1 MFSLHCTAPLS
12 TFHKSLPCSA
22 RSKYTLDVQTS
33 PHQPSL
39 PPSVSSHP
47 LWRLISTITHEYN
60 KCYQCIYS
68 TYLMSSPPWSRTWPR
83 WTRAPPRGRSLPCRT
98 GSCGPAGTPG
108 SCTAVVRLSTLELSQ
123 TFAAFHSALGLLLVE
138 NTNLTSAF
146 SIKNLWRY
154 ANWKWAFRHVK

>member
-12 TFHKSLPCSA
+12 TFHKSPPCSA
-22 RSKYTLDVQTS
+22 RSKYNPDVQTS

-83 WTRAPPRGRSLPCRT
+83 WTRAPPRGRSPPCRT

-123 TFAAFHSALGLLLVE
+123 TFAALGLLLVE